1 MVQEAYKSLDKEVDL
16 STKNV
21 ICLETEKLKMIN
33 YPENMLYVPELNQ
46 QEIINFYA
54 DKTPEQLDELIP
66 KDVEESEQIIGKS
79 WNSNTGCRLSVQS
92 TQ

>member
-1 MVQEAYKSLDKEVDL
+1 MVQKAYKSLDKEVDL

-46 QEIINFYA
+46 QEIITFYA

-66 KDVEESEQIIGKS
+66 KDVEESEQIIGKP
-79 WNSNTGCRLSVQS
+79 
-92 TQ
+92 

>member
-1 MVQEAYKSLDKEVDL
+1 MVQKAYKSLDKEVDL

-46 QEIINFYA
+46 QEIITFYA

-79 WNSNTGCRLSVQS
+79 WRPNTGCRLSVQS

>member
-1 MVQEAYKSLDKEVDL
+1 VQEAYKSLDKEVDL

-79 WNSNTGCRLSVQS
+79 WISNTGCRLSVQS